1 MYSKTRAAESGYGN
15 DGMPPEFKIP
25 SASSMLFP
33 PMKLARIGFR
43 ELRCFTNDLAIS
55 EGEVM
60 PWGVTIA
67 SRPSVLG
74 SAKANLVAL
83 KYVSA
88 DASPS
93 TSIGFAWLQ

>member
-15 DGMPPEFKIP
+15 DGMPQEFRMRP
-25 SASSMLFP
+25 ASSMVFP
-33 PMKLARIGFR
+33 PMKLARTGFR
-43 ELRCFTNDLAIS
+43 DLQCFTNELAIS

-67 SRPSVLG
+67 NRPSVLG
-74 SAKANLVAL
+74 SARANLVAL